1 MSNPLT
7 GLFSPATRKVLYVL
21 FALAGIVVGAVMVYC
36 GATEAHQ
43 PGWVDGANAVLTYV
57 GAALG
62 LTAASNVPTP
72 DPDEPGGAVD
82 DDGRVSITLVGA
94 CLMVC
99 AVVALAWAFGYVP
112 R

>member
-1 MSNPLT
+1 MNNPLR
-7 GLFSPATRKVLYVL
+7 GALSPATRKVLYVL

-36 GATEAHQ
+36 GATDNAQ
-43 PGWVDGANAVLTYV
+43 PSWVDGTNAVLTYV

-72 DPDEPGGAVD
+72 DTNEPGGDSGSAGIGLLGVLLI
-82 DDGRVSITLVGA
+82 VLV
-94 CLMVC
+94 
-99 AVVALAWAFGYVP
+99 VVLLV